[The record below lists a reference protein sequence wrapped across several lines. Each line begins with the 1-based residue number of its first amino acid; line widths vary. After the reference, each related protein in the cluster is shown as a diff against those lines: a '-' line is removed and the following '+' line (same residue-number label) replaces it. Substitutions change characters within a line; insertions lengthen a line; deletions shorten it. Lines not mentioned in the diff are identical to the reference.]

1 MSEEVVMASFKY
13 TIPTFLKEQNN
24 DEEPQDNLSL
34 NLELKSEPSEYG
46 AEVITTEL

>member
-1 MSEEVVMASFKY
+1 VASFKY
-13 TIPTFLKEQNN
+13 TIPTLLKEQNN
-24 DEEPQDNLSL
+24 DEEPHDNRSL